1 MSTDPEGQ
9 TVANPPKEGSPKQS
23 LIPIEENILPVSK
36 SFLETQYNRGLI
48 PDELLS

>member
-9 TVANPPKEGSPKQS
+9 TVANPPKEDSPMQN

-36 SFLETQYNRGLI
+36 SFLET
-48 PDELLS
+48 